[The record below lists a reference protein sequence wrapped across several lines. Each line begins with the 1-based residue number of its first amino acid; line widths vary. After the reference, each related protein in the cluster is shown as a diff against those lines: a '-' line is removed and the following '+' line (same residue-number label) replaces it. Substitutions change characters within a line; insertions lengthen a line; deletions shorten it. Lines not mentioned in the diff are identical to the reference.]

1 MSLYKYFIMQF
12 DGEELTLRRVFN
24 YIFGL
29 YLITLG
35 VAFSIKSGL
44 GSAPVSS
51 IPYAMSL
58 IWSID
63 IGVST
68 FIFHAF
74 LVFIEWL
81 LLRGNFKKKHFLQ
94 VFVGVLFGVFTS
106 FSVSLMDFIPPAGN
120 FLIALLMTFIA
131 IFFIALGLFF
141 YVPTN
146 LIPLSVEGVTQA
158 IAIVTDRPF
167 SKIKV
172 YFDITIVSSALILS
186 YGFLGQ
192 FGSVGI
198 GTIIGALLI
207 GTTVK
212 YIHKINMHLTGMN
225 VDMKK
230 M

>member
-1 MSLYKYFIMQF
+1 MQF
-12 DGEELTLRRVFN
+12 DGEELTFRRVFN
-24 YIFGL
+24 YVFGL

-51 IPYAMSL
+51 IPYAIDL
-58 IWSID
+58 IWLIN
-63 IGVST
+63 IGVAT
-68 FIFHAF
+68 FIFHAI
-74 LVFIEWL
+74 LVFIEWI
-81 LLRGNFKKKHFLQ
+81 LLRDDFKRKHFLQ

-106 FSVSLMDFIPPAGN
+106 FSVSLMNFIPPADS
-120 FLIALLMTFIA
+120 FLLALLMS
-131 IFFIALGLFF
+131 FFLLLIIALGLFF

-172 YFDITIVSSALILS
+172 YLDISIVSIALALS

-192 FGSVGI
+192 LGSVGI

-212 YIHKINMHLTGMN
+212 YIHKLNLHITGNN
-225 VDMKK
+225 VDLKK

>member
-1 MSLYKYFIMQF
+1 MQF
-12 DGEELTLRRVFN
+12 SGEELTFKRVFN

-51 IPYAMSL
+51 IPYAMDL
-58 IWSID
+58 IWLIN
-63 IGVST
+63 IGVAT
-68 FIFHAF
+68 FIFHAV
-74 LVFIEWL
+74 LVLIEWI
-81 LLRGNFKKKHFLQ
+81 LLRDDFKRKHFLQ

-106 FSVSLMDFIPPAGN
+106 FSVSLMEFIPPADT
-120 FLIALLMTFIA
+120 FLLALLMSILS

-146 LIPLSVEGVTQA
+146 IIPLSVEGVTQA
-158 IAIVTDRPF
+158 IAIVSNKPF
-167 SKIKV
+167 PKV
-172 YFDITIVSSALILS
+172 KVFIDITIVATALVLS

-192 FGSVGI
+192 FGSVGF
-198 GTIIGALLI
+198 GTILGALFI

-212 YIHKINMHLTGMN
+212 YIHKLNLHLTGN
-225 VDMKK
+225 HVDLKK

>member
-1 MSLYKYFIMQF
+1 MQF
-12 DGEELTLRRVFN
+12 SGEELTFKRIFN

-51 IPYAMSL
+51 IPYAMNL
-58 IWSID
+58 IWTVE
-63 IGVST
+63 IGVAT
-68 FIFHAF
+68 FIFHAI
-74 LVFIEWL
+74 LVVIEL
-81 LLRGNFKKKHFLQ
+81 ILLRRDFKKKHFLQ
-94 VFVGVLFGVFTS
+94 VFVGVLFGAFTS
-106 FSVSLMDFIPPAGN
+106 FSVSLMNFIPPADIF
-120 FLIALLMTFIA
+120 FLALAMTA
-131 IFFIALGLFF
+131 LSIFFIALGLFF

-146 LIPLSVEGVTQA
+146 IIPLSVEGVTQA
-158 IAIVTDRPF
+158 VAIVTDKPF

-172 YFDITIVSSALILS
+172 YLDVTIVSTALILS

-192 FGSVGI
+192 LGSVGI
-198 GTIIGALLI
+198 GTILGALLI

-212 YIHKINMHLTGMN
+212 YIHKIHGHFTGN
-225 VDMKK
+225 HVDLKK

>member
-1 MSLYKYFIMQF
+1 MQF
-12 DGEELTLRRVFN
+12 SGEELTFKRVFN

-51 IPYAMSL
+51 IPYAMDL
-58 IWSID
+58 IWLIN
-63 IGVST
+63 IGVAT
-68 FIFHAF
+68 FIFHAV
-74 LVFIEWL
+74 LVLIEWI
-81 LLRGNFKKKHFLQ
+81 LLRDDFKRKHFLQ

-106 FSVSLMDFIPPAGN
+106 FSVSLMEFIPPADT
-120 FLIALLMTFIA
+120 FLLSLLMSILS

-146 LIPLSVEGVTQA
+146 IIPLSVEGVTQA
-158 IAIVTDRPF
+158 IAIVSNKPF
-167 SKIKV
+167 PKV
-172 YFDITIVSSALILS
+172 KVFIDITIVATALALS

-192 FGSVGI
+192 FGSVGF
-198 GTIIGALLI
+198 GTILGALFI

-212 YIHKINMHLTGMN
+212 YIHKLNLHLTGN
-225 VDMKK
+225 HVDLKK

>member
-1 MSLYKYFIMQF
+1 MEFS
-12 DGEELTLRRVFN
+12 GEELTFKRIFN

-51 IPYAMSL
+51 IPYAMNL
-58 IWSID
+58 IWGIE
-63 IGVST
+63 IGVAT
-68 FIFHAF
+68 FIFHTI
-74 LVFIEWL
+74 LVVIEL
-81 LLRGNFKKKHFLQ
+81 ILLRSAFKPKHFLQ

-106 FSVSLMDFIPPAGN
+106 FSVSLMTFIPPASN
-120 FLIALLMTFIA
+120 FIIALLMSFVS

-146 LIPLSVEGVTQA
+146 IIPLSVEGVTQA
-158 IAIVTDRPF
+158 IAIVSNRPF

-172 YFDITIVSSALILS
+172 YFDVCVVSTALILS
-186 YGFLGQ
+186 YVFLGN

-198 GTIIGALLI
+198 GTILGALLI
-207 GTTVK
+207 GNTVK
-212 YIHKINMHLTGMN
+212 YIHKLHRKFTGN
-225 VDMKK
+225 EVDLKK

>member
-1 MSLYKYFIMQF
+1 MQF
-12 DGEELTLRRVFN
+12 DGEELTFRRVFN
-24 YIFGL
+24 YVFGL

-35 VAFSIKSGL
+35 VTFSIKSGL

-51 IPYAMSL
+51 IPYAIDL
-58 IWSID
+58 IWLIN
-63 IGVST
+63 IGVAT
-68 FIFHAF
+68 FIFHAI
-74 LVFIEWL
+74 LVFIEWI
-81 LLRGNFKKKHFLQ
+81 LLRDDFKRKHFLQ

-106 FSVSLMDFIPPAGN
+106 FSVSLMNFIPPADS
-120 FLIALLMTFIA
+120 FSLALLMS
-131 IFFIALGLFF
+131 FFSVLIIALGLFF

-172 YFDITIVSSALILS
+172 YLDISIVSIALALS

-192 FGSVGI
+192 LGSVGI

-212 YIHKINMHLTGMN
+212 YIHKLNLHITGNN
-225 VDMKK
+225 VDLKK

>member
-1 MSLYKYFIMQF
+1 MQF
-12 DGEELTLRRVFN
+12 DGEELSFRRVFN
-24 YIFGL
+24 YVFGL

-51 IPYAMSL
+51 IPYAMDL
-58 IWSID
+58 IWLIN
-63 IGVST
+63 IGVAT

-74 LVFIEWL
+74 LVLIEWI
-81 LLRGNFKKKHFLQ
+81 LLRENFKRKHFFQ

-106 FSVSLMDFIPPAGN
+106 FSVSLMNFIPPADS
-120 FLIALLMTFIA
+120 FLIALFLSVLSIL
-131 IFFIALGLFF
+131 FIALGLFF

-167 SKIKV
+167 PRIKV
-172 YFDITIVSSALILS
+172 YVDITIVLSALALS

-192 FGSVGI
+192 FGSVGL
-198 GTIIGALLI
+198 GTVLGALFI

-212 YIHKINMHLTGMN
+212 FIHRLNLHLTGTH
-225 VDMKK
+225 VDLKK

>member
-1 MSLYKYFIMQF
+1 MQF
-12 DGEELTLRRVFN
+12 DGEELSFRRVFN
-24 YIFGL
+24 YVFGL

-51 IPYAMSL
+51 IPYAMDL
-58 IWSID
+58 IWLIN
-63 IGVST
+63 IGVAT

-74 LVFIEWL
+74 LVLIEWI
-81 LLRGNFKKKHFLQ
+81 LLRENFKRKHFLQ

-106 FSVSLMDFIPPAGN
+106 FSVSLMNFIPPADN
-120 FLIALLMTFIA
+120 FLIALLMTAVA

-158 IAIVTDRPF
+158 IAIVSDRPF

-172 YFDITIVSSALILS
+172 YLDISIVTTALILS

-192 FGSVGI
+192 LGSVGI
-198 GTIIGALLI
+198 GTIIGALFI

-212 YIHKINMHLTGMN
+212 YIHKVNLHLTGN
-225 VDMKK
+225 HVDMKK

>member
-1 MSLYKYFIMQF
+1 MQF
-12 DGEELTLRRVFN
+12 SGEKITFRRVFN

-51 IPYAMSL
+51 IPYAIDL
-58 IWSID
+58 IWLIN
-63 IGVST
+63 IGVAT
-68 FIFHAF
+68 FLFHAV
-74 LVFIEWL
+74 LVAIEWI
-81 LLRGNFKKKHFLQ
+81 LLRDNFHRKHFLQ

-106 FSVSLMDFIPPAGN
+106 FSVSLMNFIPPADN
-120 FLIALLMTFIA
+120 ILIAFVMSILS
-131 IFFIALGLFF
+131 IFLIALGLFF

-158 IAIVTDRPF
+158 IAIVSNRPF
-167 SKIKV
+167 SRIKV
-172 YFDITIVSSALILS
+172 YFDITVVSTALILS

-198 GTIIGALLI
+198 GTVLGALFI

-212 YIHKINMHLTGMN
+212 YIHRLNLHLTGN
-225 VDMKK
+225 HVDLKK

>member
-1 MSLYKYFIMQF
+1 MQF
-12 DGEELTLRRVFN
+12 DGEELSFRRVFN
-24 YIFGL
+24 YVFGL

-51 IPYAMSL
+51 IPYAMDL
-58 IWSID
+58 IWLIN
-63 IGVST
+63 IGVAT

-81 LLRGNFKKKHFLQ
+81 LLRENFKRKHFFQ

-106 FSVSLMDFIPPAGN
+106 FSVSLMNFVPQADS
-120 FLIALLMTFIA
+120 FLIALFMSVLSIL
-131 IFFIALGLFF
+131 FIALGLFF

-167 SKIKV
+167 PRVKV
-172 YFDITIVSSALILS
+172 YVDITIVLSALALS

-192 FGSVGI
+192 FGSVGF
-198 GTIIGALLI
+198 GTVLGALFI

-212 YIHKINMHLTGMN
+212 FIHKLNLHLTGTH
-225 VDMKK
+225 VDLKK

>member
-1 MSLYKYFIMQF
+1 MQF
-12 DGEELTLRRVFN
+12 DGEDLTFRRVFN
-24 YIFGL
+24 YVFGL

-35 VAFSIKSGL
+35 VAFSIKSEL

-51 IPYAMSL
+51 IPYAMDL
-58 IWSID
+58 IWLIN
-63 IGVST
+63 IGVAT

-74 LVFIEWL
+74 LVLIEWV
-81 LLRGNFKKKHFLQ
+81 LLRENFKRKHFLQ

-106 FSVSLMDFIPPAGN
+106 FSVSLMNFIPPADN
-120 FLIALLMTFIA
+120 FLIALLMTAVA

-158 IAIVTDRPF
+158 IAIVSDRPF

-172 YFDITIVSSALILS
+172 YLDISIVTTALILS

-192 FGSVGI
+192 LGSVGI
-198 GTIIGALLI
+198 GTIIGALFI

-212 YIHKINMHLTGMN
+212 YIHKVNLHLTGN
-225 VDMKK
+225 HVDMKK

>member
-1 MSLYKYFIMQF
+1 MQF
-12 DGEELTLRRVFN
+12 SGEELTFKRIFN

-51 IPYAMSL
+51 IPYAMDL
-58 IWSID
+58 IWLIN
-63 IGVST
+63 IGVAT
-68 FIFHAF
+68 FIFHAI
-74 LVFIEWL
+74 LVAIEWI
-81 LLRGNFKKKHFLQ
+81 LLRDNFNRKHFLQ

-106 FSVSLMDFIPPAGN
+106 FSVSLMGFIPPSDS
-120 FLIALLMTFIA
+120 LLVSLLMSFLS
-131 IFFIALGLFF
+131 IFLIALGLFF

-158 IAIVTDRPF
+158 IAIVTERPF

-172 YFDITIVSSALILS
+172 YLDISIVSIALILS
-186 YGFLGQ
+186 YGFLDQ
-192 FGSVGI
+192 LGSVGI
-198 GTIIGALLI
+198 GTVLGALLI

-212 YIHKINMHLTGMN
+212 YIHKIHHGITGN
-225 VDMKK
+225 HVDLKK

>member
-1 MSLYKYFIMQF
+1 MQF

>member
-1 MSLYKYFIMQF
+1 MQF
-12 DGEELTLRRVFN
+12 SGEELTFKRVFN

-51 IPYAMSL
+51 IPYAMNL
-58 IWSID
+58 IWAVE
-63 IGVST
+63 IGVAT
-68 FIFHAF
+68 FIFHAL
-74 LVFIEWL
+74 LVLIELL
-81 LLRGNFKKKHFLQ
+81 LLRGDFKKKHFLQ
-94 VFVGVLFGVFTS
+94 VFVGVLFGAFTS
-106 FSVSLMDFIPPAGN
+106 FSVALLGFIPAADN
-120 FLIALLMTFIA
+120 LLIALLMTA
-131 IFFIALGLFF
+131 LSIFFIALGLFF

-146 LIPLSVEGVTQA
+146 IIPLSVEGVTQA
-158 IAIVTDRPF
+158 IAIVADKPF
-167 SKIKV
+167 PKVKV
-172 YFDITIVSSALILS
+172 YFDITVVATALILS

-198 GTIIGALLI
+198 GTILGALFI

-212 YIHKINMHLTGMN
+212 YIHKIYGHITGKD
-225 VDMKK
+225 VDLKK

>member
-1 MSLYKYFIMQF
+1 MQF
-12 DGEELTLRRVFN
+12 SGEELTVKRVFN

-35 VAFSIKSGL
+35 VAFSIKSTW

-51 IPYAMSL
+51 IPYAMNL
-58 IWSID
+58 IWLVE
-63 IGVST
+63 IGVAT
-68 FIFHAF
+68 FIFHAI
-74 LVFIEWL
+74 LVAIEWL
-81 LLRGNFKKKHFLQ
+81 LLRDDFKKKHFFQ

-106 FSVSLMDFIPPAGN
+106 LSVALLGFIPMSDS
-120 FLIALLMTFIA
+120 IAISLLMTMLA
-131 IFFIALGLFF
+131 VFFIALGLFF

-146 LIPLSVEGVTQA
+146 IIPLSVEGVTQA
-158 IAIVTDRPF
+158 IAIVTEKPF
-167 SKIKV
+167 HTIKV
-172 YFDITIVSSALILS
+172 YFDVCVVATALILS

-198 GTIIGALLI
+198 GTIIGALFI

-212 YIHKINMHLTGMN
+212 YIHKIHAHFTGN
-225 VDMKK
+225 HVDLKK

>member
-1 MSLYKYFIMQF
+1 MQF
-12 DGEELTLRRVFN
+12 DGEELTFRRVFN
-24 YIFGL
+24 YVFGL

-51 IPYAMSL
+51 IPYAIDL
-58 IWSID
+58 IWLIN
-63 IGVST
+63 IGVAT
-68 FIFHAF
+68 FIFHAI
-74 LVFIEWL
+74 LVFIEWI
-81 LLRGNFKKKHFLQ
+81 LLRDDFKRKHFLQ

-106 FSVSLMDFIPPAGN
+106 FSVSLMNFIPPADS
-120 FLIALLMTFIA
+120 FSLALLMS
-131 IFFIALGLFF
+131 FFSVLVIALGLFF

-172 YFDITIVSSALILS
+172 YLDISIVSIALALS

-192 FGSVGI
+192 LGSVGI

-212 YIHKINMHLTGMN
+212 YIHKLNLHITGNN
-225 VDMKK
+225 VDLKK